1 MITAVARLRRV
12 RFAFALALALLVGGL
27 AHAAAGL
34 EAWTDGPTPELRAR
48 NLAGDDIRL
57 ADFAG
62 RTVIV
67 NFWATWCA
75 PCVAEMPSLQ
85 RLRDRLADR
94 NVEVI
99 AVNFEENAA
108 RIRPFVERL
117 GVTFPVV
124 RDHDGTLRTAW
135 KVGVF
140 PTSFV
145 VGPDGRIGLVAKG
158 EIDWDAPQVES
169 RIRSLR

>member
-1 MITAVARLRRV
+1 MITVVAGIGRLWL
-12 RFAFALALALLVGGL
+12 AFALLVSGA
-27 AHAAAGL
+27 AHADAGL
-34 EAWTDGPTPELRAR
+34 EPWTGGPTPELRAR
-48 NLAGDDIRL
+48 TLAGDDLRL
-57 ADFAG
+57 AAFAG
-62 RTVIV
+62 RTVVV

-99 AVNFEENAA
+99 AVNYEENAA

-117 GVTFPVV
+117 GVSFPVV
-124 RDHDGTLRTAW
+124 RDHDGTLRAAW

-145 VGPDGRIGLVAKG
+145 VGPDGRIALVARG

-169 RIRSLR
+169 RIRGL